1 MGIRGD
7 KGSAAY
13 RREAAAR
20 GLPANLRALLL
31 ALAAL
36 FAGCSAGADRDRGAP
51 LTDALGRAFSPP
63 AVVERIVSL
72 SPAVTE
78 ILFAIGAGD
87 RVAGVTA
94 YCDYPPE
101 ARERTKVGGFSGIQ
115 VSIEQIAALKP
126 DLVILSADMH
136 GRVAGLLEGLSIPS
150 FAVEPRNLDGLYGT
164 VAILGRLTGC
174 GEGAAE
180 TVRTMKDKIALAT
193 ERTAAAPR
201 PLVYWE
207 LSGEPLI
214 SVGGGSFLNEVI
226 SLGGGTNIFGELDQD
241 WPPVSAE
248 QVLVRRPG
256 WIFTG
261 DDHGAAALS
270 FARRP
275 GWEDLPAVREGR
287 IAVVDAGLFYRYGP
301 RLADGVL
308 EIARILHGEGP
319 AP

>member
-1 MGIRGD
+1 MTGAI
-7 KGSAAY
+7 
-13 RREAAAR
+13 
-20 GLPANLRALLL
+20 L
-31 ALAAL
+31 
-36 FAGCSAGADRDRGAP
+36 AGCSAGADGDRQAP
-51 LTDALGRAFSPP
+51 LTDASGRAFSPP
-63 AVVERIVSL
+63 AAVERIVSL

-87 RVAGVTA
+87 QVVGVTA

-136 GRVAGLLEGLSIPS
+136 GRVAGLLEEISIPS
-150 FAVEPRNLDGLYGT
+150 FAVEPRNFDDLYGT
-164 VAILGRLTGC
+164 VAILGRLTGR

-180 TVRTMKDKIALAT
+180 TVRTMKDKIALAA
-193 ERTAAAPR
+193 ERTAPAPR

-214 SVGGGSFLNEVI
+214 SVGSGSFLNEVI
-226 SLGGGTNIFGELDQD
+226 SLGGGMNIFGELDQD

-248 QVLVRRPG
+248 QILVRRPD

-261 DDHGAAALS
+261 DDHGAGAGS

-275 GWEDLPAVREGR
+275 GWEGIPAVREGH
-287 IAVVDAGLFYRYGP
+287 IVVVKADVFYRYGP

-308 EIARILHGEGP
+308 DIARILRKETEGQ

>member
-1 MGIRGD
+1 VL
-7 KGSAAY
+7 KGW
-13 RREAAAR
+13 RRPVF
-20 GLPANLRALLL
+20 LLLL
-31 ALAAL
+31 AAGAL
-36 FAGCSAGADRDRGAP
+36 IAAGCSAGAEGDRGAAP
-51 LTDALGRAFSPP
+51 LTDALGRTFSSP
-63 AVVERIVSL
+63 AAAGRIVSL
-72 SPAVTE
+72 APAVTE

-87 RVAGVTA
+87 RVVGVTA
-94 YCDYPPE
+94 WCDYPPE
-101 ARERTKVGGFSGIQ
+101 ALERTKVGGFSGIQ

-150 FAVEPRNLDGLYGT
+150 FAVEPRSFDDLYRT

-180 TVRTMKDKIALAT
+180 TVRTMKDKIALAAGK
-193 ERTAAAPR
+193 TAAAPQ

-248 QVLVRRPG
+248 HVLIRRPG

-261 DDHGAAALS
+261 DDHGAGAGS

-275 GWEDLPAVREGR
+275 GWEDIPAVRDGR
-287 IAVVDAGLFYRYGP
+287 VVVVNAGVFYRYGP

-308 EIARILHGEGP
+308 EIARILRGETEGQGP
-319 AP
+319 

>member
-1 MGIRGD
+1 MTAVR
-7 KGSAAY
+7 K
-13 RREAAAR
+13 
-20 GLPANLRALLL
+20 LPVNLRAVFLVLTAG
-31 ALAAL
+31 ALIP
-36 FAGCSAGADRDRGAP
+36 AGCSVGADGGRGTP
-51 LTDALGRAFSPP
+51 LTDALGRTFLPP
-63 AVVERIVSL
+63 AAVERIVSL

-101 ARERTKVGGFSGIQ
+101 ALSRTKVGGFSGIQ

-136 GRVAGLLEGLSIPS
+136 GRVAGLLEELSIPS
-150 FAVEPRNLDGLYGT
+150 FAVEPRSFDGLYET

-180 TVRTMKDKIALAT
+180 TVQTMKDKIALAA
-193 ERTAAAPR
+193 EGRTAAPR

-214 SVGGGSFLNEVI
+214 SVGGGSFLNEAI

-261 DDHGAAALS
+261 DDHGAGVLS
-270 FARRP
+270 FAGRP

-287 IAVVDAGLFYRYGP
+287 VVVVDAGLFYRYGP

-308 EIARILHGEGP
+308 EIARILRGEGQ